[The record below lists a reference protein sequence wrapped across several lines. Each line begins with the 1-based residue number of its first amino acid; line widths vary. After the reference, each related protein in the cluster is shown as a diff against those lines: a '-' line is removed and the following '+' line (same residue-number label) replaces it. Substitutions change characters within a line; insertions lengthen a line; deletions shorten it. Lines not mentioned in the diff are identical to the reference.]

1 MRKEQNVK
9 HKEGAYMF
17 SEVLFNLRKKHGL
30 TQKELA
36 DKLGVAAST
45 IGNYEQGTRTPDYE
59 TLEVI
64 ADFFNVPMDS
74 LFGKNNNNNSFI
86 SNDVLKFALFG
97 GDKEITDEQLE
108 EVKRFAKFVKDRDKN
123 E

>member
-1 MRKEQNVK
+1 
-9 HKEGAYMF
+9 MF

-74 LFGKNNNNNSFI
+74 LFGKKKNNNSFI
-86 SNDVLKFALFG
+86 SNDVLKFALFD
-97 GDKEITDEQLE
+97 GDEEITDEQLE
-108 EVKRFAKFVKDRDKN
+108 EVKRFAKFIKERDKN

>member
-1 MRKEQNVK
+1 
-9 HKEGAYMF
+9 MF

-97 GDKEITDEQLE
+97 GDKEISDEQLE